1 MTGPDT
7 YIDPLWQNH
16 QAFQSLNPHLLEG
29 EGESK
34 NPCRGLWDLLTPR
47 HREDPDCCHGGDRH
61 SPLEQ
66 CFLGRSER
74 WKDRG
79 TGLPVVVAHP
89 GCRHRVKGYDGHHEP
104 CRSFFAD
111 RGLAYL
117 VTSRS
122 WYPSSWYGN
131 DESLVVIARADVI
144 DRIRMPREGHQGGLV
159 LHSHWPRPDWE
170 MQEALRLAAEAVLR
184 NRRAKR
190 AQDAEKRGSHQDALE
205 LYCGTAYIDRTGGF
219 QKLARDQLSHAK
231 RVLDNNPGLD
241 LSSLHFKNNRDR
253 AYIYGPV
260 LPLLS
265 RAALEQRLGS
275 VELPPEC
282 GRFTF
287 EKDEETEVATVRIDD
302 GYDPGDLRIC
312 QGGTRNLWRAW
323 IDMDEGDFIETQPY
337 AHDLEQIMTEERH
350 HCWPDPESAVE
361 AAVKMWQDRYGP
373 D

>member
-7 YIDPLWQNH
+7 YVYPLWQNH
-16 QAFQSLNPHLLEG
+16 QIFKRLNPHLMEG
-29 EGESK
+29 QGSDR
-34 NPCRGLWDLLTPR
+34 CRGLWDLLTPR
-47 HREDPDCCHGGDRH
+47 HREGPACCHRGDRYL
-61 SPLEQ
+61 SLEP
-66 CFLGRSER
+66 CFLGHSER
-74 WKDRG
+74 WKDRE

-89 GCRHRVKGYDGHHEP
+89 GCRHRVEGYDGHHEP
-104 CRSFFAD
+104 FRSFFAD

-122 WYPSSWYGN
+122 WYRN
-131 DESLVVIARADVI
+131 DASLVVIARADVI
-144 DRIRMPREGHQGGLV
+144 DRIRIPLDGHQGGPV
-159 LHSHWPRPDWE
+159 LPSHWPRPDWE
-170 MQEALRLAAEAVLR
+170 MKEALRLAKEAVLR
-184 NRRAKR
+184 KRRAES
-190 AQDAEKRGSHQDALE
+190 AQDAEKRGYHQNALE

-219 QKLARDQLSHAK
+219 QKLARDQLTHAK

-253 AYIYGPV
+253 ADIYGPV

-275 VELPPEC
+275 VQLPPEC

-287 EKDEETEVATVRIDD
+287 EKDEETEFATVRIDD
-302 GYDPGDLRIC
+302 GYDPGDVRIC

-323 IDMDEGDFIETQPY
+323 IDMDERDRIETQPY
-337 AHDLEQIMTEERH
+337 AHDPEQIMTEERH
-350 HCWPDPESAVE
+350 HCWPDPESAVK

>member
-7 YIDPLWQNH
+7 YVYPLWQNH
-16 QAFQSLNPHLLEG
+16 QIFKRLNPQLLEG
-29 EGESK
+29 QGESK
-34 NPCRGLWDLLTPR
+34 DPCRALWDLLTPR
-47 HREDPDCCHGGDRH
+47 HREDPAWCHGWDRYL
-61 SPLEQ
+61 SLVR

-74 WKDRG
+74 WKDRE

-89 GCRHRVKGYDGHHEP
+89 GCRHRVEGYDDHHEP

-122 WYPSSWYGN
+122 WYGN

-144 DRIRMPREGHQGGLV
+144 ERIRMPREGHQGGLV

-170 MQEALRLAAEAVLR
+170 MQEALKLAAEAVLR

-190 AQDAEKRGSHQDALE
+190 AQDAEKRGFHQDALE

-219 QKLARDQLSHAK
+219 QKLARDQLARAK
-231 RVLDNNPGLD
+231 RVLDNNPALD

-275 VELPPEC
+275 VQLPPEC

-287 EKDEETEVATVRIDD
+287 EKDEETEFATVRIDD
-302 GYDPGDLRIC
+302 GYDPGDVRIC

-323 IDMDEGDFIETQPY
+323 LDMDEGDLIDTQPY
-337 AHDLEQIMTEERH
+337 VYDLEQIMTEERH

-361 AAVKMWQDRYGP
+361 AAVKIWQDRYGP

>member
-16 QAFQSLNPHLLEG
+16 REFQRLNPHLLEG

-66 CFLGRSER
+66 CFLGHSER

-104 CRSFFAD
+104 FRSFFAN

-144 DRIRMPREGHQGGLV
+144 DRIRMPPEGHQGGPV
-159 LHSHWPRPDWE
+159 LHSQWPHPDWE
-170 MQEALRLAAEAVLR
+170 MQEALRLAEEAVLR
-184 NRRAKR
+184 NRRAKS
-190 AQDAEKRGSHQDALE
+190 AQDAEKQGYHQDALE
-205 LYCGTAYIDRTGGF
+205 FYCGTAYIDRTGGF
-219 QKLARDQLSHAK
+219 QKLARDQLAHAK

-275 VELPPEC
+275 VQLPPEC

-287 EKDEETEVATVRIDD
+287 EKDEETEFATVRIDD

-323 IDMDEGDFIETQPY
+323 IDMDEGDIIETQPY
-337 AHDLEQIMTEERH
+337 AYDLGQIMTEERH

-361 AAVKMWQDRYGP
+361 AAVKIWQDRYGP